1 MSLPPVS
8 VQPPQIPLAEPS
20 APITPVAGKDA
31 GPVPLDMVIITCE
44 TDFRLETDR
53 LRKEAATASIN
64 AEFISIFKLPGYFME
79 AKLASLNKA
88 ILAMRA
94 SGKINEATIF
104 WISLHGAAGT
114 DSANTAS
121 QGVYGL
127 SAGGG
132 LMEFSGEQ
140 LVSAL
145 RHGSLPGDVPQAD
158 FHGLIVWSSCEVRKM
173 EATLKAGGG
182 ENITL
187 AGNKAILSA
196 DGNACMFEVFDLIAA
211 RKREGLP
218 PLAGRD
224 YWMHLRNV
232 SGEHIAYVQDDFT
245 EIHKV
250 LASGSGE
257 PVLTSREGRSGE
269 QPRRILEAKVSH
281 GSAKA
286 IQAVFDKFG
295 KDAFPGVTR
304 TDIYGL
310 IGLDSYHDAEGIQA
324 KTNVLEKYGYG
335 FPGNTDELINYL
347 SNCTQS
353 RNARMAAVLLQSQTK
368 DLARMLCEAV
378 ERIAAGP
385 KNLRQDLE
393 QLFAQRKDIMQQW
406 FSVYR
411 EGLPPEIG
419 RALDRYLKDTVRDS
433 ERAELTARVCLA
445 DRDTCLM
452 NLLRNAFE
460 LSTDF
465 VEAESLMP
473 FLGQMYGASKALC
486 YAYEISHRYS
496 DSRYDKARVLINRHV
511 IYNPPSETFLFY
523 KELFRSTENW
533 ISEPRKKPIRF

>member
-1 MSLPPVS
+1 MSLPPIS
-8 VQPPQIPLAEPS
+8 LQPPQIPLVEPS
-20 APITPVAGKDA
+20 APVTPVAGKDC

-44 TDFRLETDR
+44 TDFQVETDR
-53 LRKEAATASIN
+53 LRKEAATASVN
-64 AEFISIFKLPGYFME
+64 AEFISMFKLPGYFME

-88 ILAMRA
+88 IAAMRA
-94 SGKINEATIF
+94 SGKINEATIC
-104 WISLHGAAGT
+104 WINLHGGAGT

-121 QGVYGL
+121 QGVYGF
-127 SAGGG
+127 SARGG

-145 RHGSLPGDVPQAD
+145 RHGSLPDDVPQAD

-173 EATLKAGGG
+173 EATLKAAGG

-187 AGNKAILSA
+187 AGNKAILNA

-218 PLAGRD
+218 PLTGRD

-257 PVLTSREGRSGE
+257 PVLTSREGRSAE
-269 QPRRILEAKVSH
+269 QPKRILEAKVSH

-304 TDIYGL
+304 IDIYGL
-310 IGLDSYHDAEGIQA
+310 LGLDRYHDAEGMQA
-324 KTNVLEKYGYG
+324 KINVLEKYGYG

-347 SNCTQS
+347 YCCTQS

-368 DLARMLCEAV
+368 DLAQMLCEAV
-378 ERIAAGP
+378 ERIATGP
-385 KNLRQDLE
+385 KDLRRDLE

-406 FSVYR
+406 FSLYR
-411 EGLPPEIG
+411 EDLPSEIG

-433 ERAELTARVCLA
+433 ERAEITARVCLA
-445 DRDTCLM
+445 NRDTCLM

-465 VEAESLMP
+465 TEAESLMP
-473 FLGQMYGASKALC
+473 FLRKMYGPSKALC
-486 YAYEISHRYS
+486 YAYEFSHRYS
-496 DSRYDKARVLINRHV
+496 DSRYVKAAELNHRHQ
-511 IYNPPSETFLFY
+511 IRDPDSNTFLFY
-523 KELFRSTENW
+523 KELFLSTENW

>member
-1 MSLPPVS
+1 
-8 VQPPQIPLAEPS
+8 
-20 APITPVAGKDA
+20 
-31 GPVPLDMVIITCE
+31 MVIITCE
-44 TDFRLETDR
+44 TDFQVETDR
-53 LRKEAATASIN
+53 LRKQAAAASVN
-64 AEFISIFKLPGYFME
+64 AEFISMFKLPGYFIE

-88 ILAMRA
+88 IAAMRA
-94 SGKINEATIF
+94 SGKINEATIC
-104 WISLHGAAGT
+104 WINLHGGAGT

-121 QGVYGL
+121 QGVYGF
-127 SAGGG
+127 SARGS

-145 RHGSLPGDVPQAD
+145 RHGSLPDDVPQAD

-173 EATLKAGGG
+173 EATLKAAGG

-187 AGNKAILSA
+187 AGNKAILNA

-218 PLAGRD
+218 PLTGRD

-257 PVLTSREGRSGE
+257 PVLTSREGRSAE
-269 QPRRILEAKVSH
+269 QPKRILEAKVSH

-310 IGLDSYHDAEGIQA
+310 LGLDRYHDAEGIQA
-324 KTNVLEKYGYG
+324 KINVLEKYGYG

-347 SNCTQS
+347 FSCTQS

-368 DLARMLCEAV
+368 DLAQMLCEAV
-378 ERIAAGP
+378 ERIAIGP
-385 KNLRQDLE
+385 KDLRRDLE

-406 FSVYR
+406 FSLYR
-411 EGLPPEIG
+411 EDLPSEIG

-433 ERAELTARVCLA
+433 ERAEITARVCLA
-445 DRDTCLM
+445 NRDTCLM

-465 VEAESLMP
+465 AEAESLMP
-473 FLGQMYGASKALC
+473 FLRKMYGPSKALC
-486 YAYEISHRYS
+486 YAYEFSHRYS
-496 DSRYDKARVLINRHV
+496 DSRYVKAAELNHRNQIND
-511 IYNPPSETFLFY
+511 PDSKTFLFY
-523 KELFRSTENW
+523 KELFLSKENW